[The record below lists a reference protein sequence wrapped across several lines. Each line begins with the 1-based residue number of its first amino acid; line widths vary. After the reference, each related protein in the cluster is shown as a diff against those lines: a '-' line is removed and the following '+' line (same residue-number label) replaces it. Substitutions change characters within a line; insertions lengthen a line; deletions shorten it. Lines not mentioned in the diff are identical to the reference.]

1 MLIKSY
7 KTKFIK
13 ELSSLYDDKEMES
26 FFYLILENFHQIKRI
41 DLALNP
47 EMKMNDKQ
55 LLHWERVL
63 AHLKKQKPIQ
73 YILGET
79 EFYGLPF
86 LVNEN
91 TLIPRPETEELVEL
105 IIKQNSKSEIPPEP
119 KVNGAKLNSKLKILD
134 IGTGSGC
141 IAISLAKNISNA
153 EVFAI
158 DISEKALAVA
168 QKNAAINKVKVN
180 FIQADILKINNLEQ
194 LPTSNSQL
202 PTPSFQLPTSI
213 FHLPSSNS
221 QLPTSNFHLPSS
233 NSQLPT
239 PFDII
244 VSNPPYVRNLEK
256 AEINPNVME
265 YEPHLALF
273 VEDDDALLFY
283 RKIAQLALKNL
294 SPKGKLYFEINQYL
308 GKETV
313 ELIKSYGFKKVVLYK
328 DIYGNDRMME
338 GTR

>member
-1 MLIKSY
+1 MLLKSY

-13 ELSSLYDDKEMES
+13 ELSLLYDDKEMES
-26 FFYLILENFHQIKRI
+26 FFYLILEYFHQIKRI

-47 EMKMNDKQ
+47 EMEMNSSQ
-55 LLHWERVL
+55 LLRWESVL
-63 AHLKKQKPIQ
+63 SDLKKQKPIQ

-105 IIKQNSKSEIPPEP
+105 IIKQNSKSEIPPGP

-158 DISEKALAVA
+158 DISEKALAAA
-168 QKNAAINKVKVN
+168 QKNAEINKVKVN

-194 LPTSNSQL
+194 LPTSV
-202 PTPSFQLPTSI
+202 FQLPT
-213 FHLPSSNS
+213 
-221 QLPTSNFHLPSS
+221 T
-233 NSQLPT
+233 
-239 PFDII
+239 FDII
-244 VSNPPYVRNLEK
+244 VSNPPYVRNSEK
-256 AEINPNVME
+256 AEINPNVLE

-273 VEDDDALLFY
+273 VKDEDALLFY
-283 RKIAQLALKNL
+283 RKIAKLALNNL
-294 SPKGKLYFEINQYL
+294 TSKGKLYFEINQYL

-313 ELIKSYGFKKVVLYK
+313 ELIKSFGFRNVVLQK
-328 DIYGNDRMME
+328 DIYGNDRMIE